1 MKSTQQKY
9 DETKKTLKELEDQLR
24 KENDKSKWIKIPEEG
39 IEIQS
44 KIHHKGKSYDEL
56 KEEFGEKYLEKHLP
70 TYNQLQ
76 TLRNLEHK
84 GKYKLGL
91 TKTWE
96 FVKQEDLISKKNGY
110 VARFYANSGGAGLD
124 CGEDSGYSVSDLG
137 VRFVRRMK
145 ATKNSKVHKGGTKD
159 DPRLH

>member
-1 MKSTQQKY
+1 MKTTQEKVI
-9 DETKKTLKELEDQLR
+9 EAKKNLKELELQLQAE
-24 KENDKSKWIKIPEEG
+24 KDKSNWIKIPELK

-56 KEEFGEKYLEKHLP
+56 KEEFGEEYLEKHLP

-91 TKTWE
+91 IDTWE

-110 VARFYANSGGAGLD
+110 VAGFSAGSGYAGLVCD
-124 CGEDSGYSVSDLG
+124 GDSDGSGSDLG
-137 VRFVRRMK
+137 VRFVRR
-145 ATKNSKVHKGGTKD
+145 TKEKK
-159 DPRLH
+159 

>member
-1 MKSTQQKY
+1 MKSTQDKIS
-9 DETKKTLKELEDQLR
+9 ETEKKLKDLKVQLQ
-24 KENDKSKWIKIPEEG
+24 KENDKSNWVKIPELK
-39 IEIQS
+39 IEIQT

-56 KEEFGEKYLEKHLP
+56 KEEFGEEYLEKHLP

-91 TKTWE
+91 IESWE

-110 VARFYANSGGAGLD
+110 VAWFYT
-124 CGEDSGYSVSDLG
+124 DSGYASLYWYRLSSYSYSNLG
-137 VRFVRRMK
+137 VRFVRPL
-145 ATKNSKVHKGGTKD
+145 SKEKKK
-159 DPRLH
+159 